1 MNSYKKS
8 IFLFETIKIIDKE
21 ICNLNFHIKRAEN
34 STING
39 LKFDFKD
46 ILQPSFN
53 GTIRAKVIYDIN
65 GNLKNVEYFPYEIR
79 NFYEFKLVNIDF
91 DYDKKY
97 LDRSKIE
104 AVKSNFNEIIM
115 IKNSLITDTSIANIA
130 VFDSYNDTWLTPK
143 TPLLKGTTRDRLL
156 QNRFLKQKDI
166 DLNDLLKTK
175 RFAIMNAMIGF
186 LELKLFKFSY

>member
-65 GNLKNVEYFPYEIR
+65 G
-79 NFYEFKLVNIDF
+79 
-91 DYDKKY
+91 
-97 LDRSKIE
+97 
-104 AVKSNFNEIIM
+104 
-115 IKNSLITDTSIANIA
+115 
-130 VFDSYNDTWLTPK
+130 
-143 TPLLKGTTRDRLL
+143 
-156 QNRFLKQKDI
+156 
-166 DLNDLLKTK
+166 
-175 RFAIMNAMIGF
+175 
-186 LELKLFKFSY
+186 

>member
-21 ICNLNFHIKRAEN
+21 VCNLNFHIKRAKN

-39 LKFDFKD
+39 LKFDFSD
-46 ILQPSFN
+46 ILQPPFN
-53 GTIRAKVIYDIN
+53 GTLRAKVIYDIN
-65 GNLKNVEYFPYEIR
+65 GNLKNVEYFPYEMR
-79 NFYEFKLVNIDF
+79 DFYEFKLVNIDF

-104 AVKSNFNEIIM
+104 AAKSNFNEIIM
-115 IKNSLITDTSIANIA
+115 IKNGLITDTSIANIA
-130 VFDSYNDTWLTPK
+130 VFDSCNDTWLTPK

-156 QNRFLKQKDI
+156 QNKFLKQKDI
-166 DLNDLLKTK
+166 DPNDLLKAK